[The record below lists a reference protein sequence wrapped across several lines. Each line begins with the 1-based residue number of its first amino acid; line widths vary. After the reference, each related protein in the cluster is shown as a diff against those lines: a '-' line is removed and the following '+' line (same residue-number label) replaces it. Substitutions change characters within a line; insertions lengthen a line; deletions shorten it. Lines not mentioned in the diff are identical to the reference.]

1 MSLQNINTAHSGSI
15 NSYNNALD
23 LLETSK
29 VKKLIN
35 DIVSCRPKWA
45 SDVRLIATRKWIK
58 ISDTDAIFLSNLWTH
73 TLDI

>member
-35 DIVSCRPKWA
+35 DIVSCRPKGA
-45 SDVRLIATRKWIK
+45 SDVRLIATRKGIK
-58 ISDTDAIFLSNLWTH
+58 ISDTDAIFLSNLGTH